1 MSANDDLKAALPA
14 ASAQQ
19 LIDLAANG
27 AAIDQNPNT
36 PAALAALSNPI
47 DAVALLNSMAQ
58 LSAASP
64 AAPAAAPAPAPAPAP
79 AQSSALS
86 ASPVLAAVAS
96 ILLVAALL

>member
-27 AAIDQNPNT
+27 AAIDQNPNI

-64 AAPAAAPAPAPAPAP
+64 AAPAAAPAPVPAP